1 MRTSPLSGF
10 SNPTIV
16 LNSVVL
22 PTPLGPM
29 MPTMPL
35 RGSENDRSSMSTR
48 SPKPLVRWCASM
60 TVLPR
65 RGPGGIWISSKS
77 SLRVFSASAA
87 ISSYRPSRARDLVC
101 RALALDRTHSSS
113 SDRRF
118 CSLASLRP
126 CTASRAAFL
135 SR

>member
-1 MRTSPLSGF
+1 MTVSPTLTAPESGF
-10 SNPTIV
+10 SSPTIV

-22 PTPLGPM
+22 PTPFGPM

-35 RGSENDRSSMSTR
+35 RGKRERQVLDQHPVAEALASG
-48 SPKPLVRWCASM
+48 PCASI

-87 ISSYRPSRARDLVC
+87 ISS
-101 RALALDRTHSSS
+101 
-113 SDRRF
+113 
-118 CSLASLRP
+118 
-126 CTASRAAFL
+126 
-135 SR
+135 